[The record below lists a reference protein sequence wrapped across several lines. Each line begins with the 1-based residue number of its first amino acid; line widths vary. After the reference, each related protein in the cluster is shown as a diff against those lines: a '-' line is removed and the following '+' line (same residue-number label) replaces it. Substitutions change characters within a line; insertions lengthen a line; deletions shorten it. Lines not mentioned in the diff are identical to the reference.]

1 MHKKEIRGWLK
12 HIDFIVLDI
21 VMLQICFVLSYW
33 IWMGIENPY
42 SYYLYRYQAMLLAV
56 CQVLVILFTNNYK
69 NILRR
74 GAFEEFGAVLRFEIS
89 FMLLDILFLFMA
101 HQIYLISR
109 KFTGITVVM
118 YLFASFFIRQLNKK
132 RIFHSAKVKEGK
144 KSLMVMTSAAL
155 ASEVIKNLEENSYQ
169 DYRITGIY
177 LMDTEVS
184 GQKIRDIPTMG
195 RETDIIKL
203 IRTDWVDEVF
213 VYQPDNMPYPT
224 NMIDSIMDMG
234 ITVHYGL
241 EALNAHSDGTV
252 EVSKVGSYRVLT
264 NSLKIV
270 SAKQI
275 VYKRIMD
282 IAGGIVGCLL
292 TLVLCV
298 FIGPAIYIQSPGP
311 IFFKQKRIG
320 QNGKQFYMYKF
331 RSMYM
336 DAEERK
342 KALMEQNN
350 IADGMMF
357 KMDDDPRI
365 IGSEKKDKNGNPRG
379 IGNFIRRTSIDEFPQ
394 FFNVLKGEMSLV
406 GTRPPTLDEW
416 EKYDLH
422 HRVRMSIKPGIT
434 GLWQISGRSDITDFE
449 EVVKLDRDYIQNWSI
464 WLDFKILF
472 KTVGVVLK
480 HEGAK

>member
-56 CQVLVILFTNNYK
+56 CQVLVILFTNSYK

-311 IFFKQKRIG
+311 IFFKQKWIG